1 MLVLVFGVLVLVVA
15 VGMGVR
21 HISMRVL
28 MGVGMLV
35 RVLVAHNCSFFQALA
50 DGALRS
56 FPVHFSSIRPKCQMA
71 KATAQVRT
79 NRPTI
84 T

>member
-1 MLVLVFGVLVLVVA
+1 MLVFGVLVLVVS
-15 VGMGVR
+15 VGMGV
-21 HISMRVL
+21 SDVPMRVL
-28 MGVGMLV
+28 MGMWMLV
-35 RVLVAHNCSFFQALA
+35 RVLVAHDFSFSQALA
-50 DGALRS
+50 EGALRS

-71 KATAQVRT
+71 KATPQVRM